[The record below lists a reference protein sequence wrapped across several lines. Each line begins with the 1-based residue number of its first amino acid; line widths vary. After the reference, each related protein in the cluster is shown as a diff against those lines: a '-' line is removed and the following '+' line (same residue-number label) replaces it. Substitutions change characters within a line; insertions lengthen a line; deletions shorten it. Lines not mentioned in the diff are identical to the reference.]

1 MSILKQKGAAS
12 AAEVA
17 RLAGVSRSA
26 VSRTF
31 TPGASVSKDTR
42 QRVLEAAK
50 ALNYHVNHLARGL
63 SNERSRPVCLLGA
76 NLNAPYQA
84 RLLDTLTQRLQQAGR
99 AVMVINTSGLEADAD
114 AALRQ
119 TLNYRASATIV
130 LSGTPQAS
138 LVETCVNS
146 GQHVILVNRAGQFEG
161 ADHISLD
168 YSSSMFDALYMLKQA
183 GCRRLAVVSST
194 IQSPSLLGR
203 ENIFLEAAQEAKIKC
218 HVYHCGSTSYQTGVD
233 TARQILVSRNRPD
246 GVFCVTDLIACGFMD
261 AARQEFNLNIPD
273 DICVIGFDNIEQA
286 GWLSYQLTTFGQP
299 LEDMTNA
306 IIERLENT
314 DASKQSGE
322 ALLFQAPLI
331 WRQTVRSQNNLNK
344 SPVEGE

>member
-1 MSILKQKGAAS
+1 MSKPNKKMVAS

-31 TPGASVSKDTR
+31 TAGASVSDETR
-42 QRVLEAAK
+42 QRVLAA
-50 ALNYHVNHLARGL
+50 AHTLNYHVNHLARGL
-63 SNERSRPVCLLGA
+63 SNERSRPVCLLGS
-76 NLNAPYQA
+76 NLNAPFQA
-84 RLLDTLTQRLQQAGR
+84 KLMDALTQKLQLAGR
-99 AVMVINTSGLEADAD
+99 AVMVINTSGSAEVVD

-146 GQHVILVNRAGQFEG
+146 GQHVILVNRAGQFDG

-168 YSSSMFDALYMLKQA
+168 YTSTMYDALYRLKQA
-183 GCRRLAVVSST
+183 GCQRLAVVSST
-194 IQSPSLLGR
+194 IQSPSMVKREQLFLTAAQQ
-203 ENIFLEAAQEAKIKC
+203 ENIACSIYRSGPTC
-218 HVYHCGSTSYQTGVD
+218 YQTGIE
-233 TARQILVSRNRPD
+233 TARQILASRHRPD

-261 AARQEFNLNIPD
+261 AARQEFKLSIPED
-273 DICVIGFDNIEQA
+273 LCVIGFDNIEQA

-299 LEDMTNA
+299 LEEMTDA
-306 IIERLENT
+306 IIQRLEAPETKLN
-314 DASKQSGE
+314 
-322 ALLFQAPLI
+322 LLFSAPLI
-331 WRQTVRSQNNLNK
+331 WRQSVRL
-344 SPVEGE
+344 SPPNH

>member
-1 MSILKQKGAAS
+1 MSISKQKLVAS

-31 TPGASVSKDTR
+31 TPGASVSEETR
-42 QRVLEAAK
+42 QRVLEAADT
-50 ALNYHVNHLARGL
+50 LNYHVNHLARGL

-84 RLLDTLTQRLQQAGR
+84 RLLDALTQKLQQAGR
-99 AVMVINTSGLEADAD
+99 AVMVINTSGSESDAD

-146 GQHVILVNRAGQFEG
+146 GQHVILVNRAGQFDG

-168 YSSSMFDALYMLKQA
+168 YSSTMYDALYMLKQA
-183 GCRRLAVVSST
+183 GCKRLAVISST

-203 ENIFLEAAQEAKIKC
+203 EKLFLSAAQEENIEC
-218 HVYHCGSTSYQTGVD
+218 LVYRSGPTSYQTGVD
-233 TARQILVSRNRPD
+233 TAR
-246 GVFCVTDLIACGFMD
+246 
-261 AARQEFNLNIPD
+261 
-273 DICVIGFDNIEQA
+273 
-286 GWLSYQLTTFGQP
+286 
-299 LEDMTNA
+299 
-306 IIERLENT
+306 
-314 DASKQSGE
+314 
-322 ALLFQAPLI
+322 
-331 WRQTVRSQNNLNK
+331 
-344 SPVEGE
+344 

>member
-1 MSILKQKGAAS
+1 MSISKQKIVAS
-12 AAEVA
+12 GAEVA

-31 TPGASVSKDTR
+31 TPGASVSEGTR

-50 ALNYHVNHLARGL
+50 ILNYHVNLLARSL

-84 RLLDTLTQRLQQAGR
+84 RLLDALTQKLQQAGR
-99 AVMVINTSGLEADAD
+99 AVMVINTSGIEANAD

-146 GQHVILVNRAGQFEG
+146 GQHVILVNRTGQFEG

-168 YSSSMFDALYMLKQA
+168 YSSSMDDALYMLQQA
-183 GCRRLAVVSST
+183 GCQNLAVVSST
-194 IQSPSLLGR
+194 IQSPSLLRR
-203 ENIFLEAAQEAKIKC
+203 EKLFLAAAQEADIEC
-218 HVYHCGSTSYQTGVD
+218 SVYRSGPTSYQTGAE
-233 TARQILVSRNRPD
+233 TARQILASRKRPD

-261 AARQEFNLNIPD
+261 AARQEFKLNIPK

-286 GWLSYQLTTFGQP
+286 GWLSYQLSTFGQP
-299 LEDMTNA
+299 LEEMTNA
-306 IIERLENT
+306 IIDRLEKTEDNEQT
-314 DASKQSGE
+314 GE
-322 ALLFQAPLI
+322 TLLFTAPLI
-331 WRQTVRSQNNLNK
+331 WRQSVRPSQD
-344 SPVEGE
+344 SESTHD

>member
-1 MSILKQKGAAS
+1 MSNSKQKIVAS

-31 TPGASVSKDTR
+31 TPGASVSEYTR
-42 QRVLEAAK
+42 HKVLEAAK
-50 ALNYHVNHLARGL
+50 TLNYHVNHLARGL

-84 RLLDTLTQRLQQAGR
+84 RLLDALTLKLQQASR
-99 AVMVINTSGLEADAD
+99 AVMVINTSGGEADAD

-146 GQHVILVNRAGQFEG
+146 GQHVILVNREGQFEG

-168 YSSSMFDALYMLKQA
+168 YANTMYDALYMLKQA
-183 GCRRLAVVSST
+183 GCQRLAVISST
-194 IQSPSLLGR
+194 IQSPSLLKR
-203 ENIFLEAAQEAKIKC
+203 EQLFFAAADESNIEC
-218 HVYHCGSTSYQTGVD
+218 TVYRCGPTSYQTGVE
-233 TARQILVSRNRPD
+233 TARQILPSRQRPD

-261 AARQEFNLNIPD
+261 AARQEFKLNIPED
-273 DICVIGFDNIEQA
+273 LCVIGFDNIEQA

-299 LEDMTNA
+299 LDEMTNA
-306 IIERLENT
+306 IIDRLEKT
-314 DASKQSGE
+314 EGAEQSAE
-322 ALLFQAPLI
+322 KLLFTAPLI
-331 WRQTVRSQNNLNK
+331 WRQSVRLTPS
-344 SPVEGE
+344 S

>member
-1 MSILKQKGAAS
+1 MSISKQKLVAS

-31 TPGASVSKDTR
+31 TPGASVSEETR
-42 QRVLEAAK
+42 QRVLEAADT
-50 ALNYHVNHLARGL
+50 LNYHVNHLARGL

-84 RLLDTLTQRLQQAGR
+84 RLLDTLTQKLQQAGR
-99 AVMVINTSGLEADAD
+99 AVMVINTSGAESDAD

-130 LSGTPQAS
+130 LSGTPQGS

-146 GQHVILVNRAGQFEG
+146 GQHVILVNRAGQFDG

-168 YSSSMFDALYMLKQA
+168 YSSTMYDALYMLKQA
-183 GCRRLAVVSST
+183 GCKRLAVISST

-203 ENIFLEAAQEAKIKC
+203 EKLFLSAAQDENIEC
-218 HVYHCGSTSYQTGVD
+218 LVYRSGPTSYQTGVD
-233 TARQILVSRNRPD
+233 TARQILPSRKRPD

-261 AARQEFNLNIPD
+261 AARQEFKLSIPD
-273 DICVIGFDNIEQA
+273 DLCVIGFDNIEQA

-299 LEDMTNA
+299 LDDMTDA
-306 IIERLENT
+306 IVNRLEKT
-314 DASKQSGE
+314 DETGHSGE
-322 ALLFQAPLI
+322 TLLFTAPLI
-331 WRQTVRSQNNLNK
+331 WRQSVRLAK
-344 SPVEGE
+344 LE

>member
-1 MSILKQKGAAS
+1 MSNMKQKMVAS

-31 TPGASVSKDTR
+31 TPGASVSEETR
-42 QRVLEAAK
+42 QRVLAA
-50 ALNYHVNHLARGL
+50 ANTLNYHVNHLARGL

-84 RLLDTLTQRLQQAGR
+84 RLLDALTQKLQQAGR
-99 AVMVINTSGLEADAD
+99 AVMVINTSGVEADAD

-168 YSSSMFDALYMLKQA
+168 YSSTMYDALYMLKQA
-183 GCRRLAVVSST
+183 GCQRLAVVSST

-203 ENIFLEAAQEAKIKC
+203 EKLFLTAAEEENIEC
-218 HVYHCGSTSYQTGVD
+218 TVYRSGPTSYQTGVD
-233 TARQILVSRNRPD
+233 TARQILPSRKRPD

-261 AARQEFNLNIPD
+261 AARQEFKLQIPD
-273 DICVIGFDNIEQA
+273 DLCVIGFDNIEQA

-306 IIERLENT
+306 IVERLEKNDSNKHT
-314 DASKQSGE
+314 GE
-322 ALLFQAPLI
+322 KLLFTAPLI
-331 WRQTVRSQNNLNK
+331 WRQSVRLAD
-344 SPVEGE
+344 

>member
-1 MSILKQKGAAS
+1 MSILKSKGVAS
-12 AAEVA
+12 AAQVA

-31 TPGASVSKDTR
+31 TPGASVSEETR
-42 QRVLEAAK
+42 QRVMEAAN

-84 RLLDTLTQRLQQAGR
+84 RLLDTLTQKLQKVGR
-99 AVMVINTSGLEADAD
+99 AVMVINTSGLEADVD
-114 AALRQ
+114 AALSQ

-138 LVETCVNS
+138 LIETCVNS
-146 GQHVILVNRAGQFEG
+146 GQHVILVNREGQFEG

-168 YSSSMFDALYMLKQA
+168 YSNTMQDALYMLKQA
-183 GCRRLAVVSST
+183 GCQQLAVVSST

-203 ENIFLEAAQEAKIKC
+203 EKLFLEAAGKENIEC
-218 HVYHCGSTSYQTGVD
+218 TVYREGPTCYQTGID
-233 TARQILVSRNRPD
+233 TARQILASRKRPD

-261 AARQEFNLNIPD
+261 AARQEFQLKIPQ
-273 DICVIGFDNIEQA
+273 DICVIGFDNIEQSS
-286 GWLSYQLTTFGQP
+286 WLSYQLTTFGQP
-299 LEDMTNA
+299 LEEMTDA
-306 IIERLENT
+306 IIERLEAT
-314 DASKQSGE
+314 DKSQSSGE
-322 ALLFQAPLI
+322 KMLFTAPLI
-331 WRQTVRSQNNLNK
+331 WRQTVR
-344 SPVEGE
+344 P

>member
-1 MSILKQKGAAS
+1 MSIAKQKMVAS

-31 TPGASVSKDTR
+31 TPGASVSEETR
-42 QRVLEAAK
+42 QRVLAAAK
-50 ALNYHVNHLARGL
+50 TLNYHVNHLARGL

-84 RLLDTLTQRLQQAGR
+84 RLLDALTQKLQQAGR
-99 AVMVINTSGLEADAD
+99 AVMVINTSGSEADAD

-168 YSSSMFDALYMLKQA
+168 YSSTMYDALFMLKQA
-183 GCRRLAVVSST
+183 GCQRLAVVSST

-203 ENIFLEAAQEAKIKC
+203 EKLFLTAAEEENIEC
-218 HVYHCGSTSYQTGVD
+218 TVYRSGPTSYQTGVD
-233 TARQILVSRNRPD
+233 TARQILPSRKRPD

-261 AARQEFNLNIPD
+261 AARQEFKLGVPED
-273 DICVIGFDNIEQA
+273 LCVIGFDDIEQA

-299 LEDMTNA
+299 LKEMTNA
-306 IIERLENT
+306 IVERLERTNHSEQT
-314 DASKQSGE
+314 GKT
-322 ALLFQAPLI
+322 LLFNAPLI
-331 WRQTVRSQNNLNK
+331 WRQSVRLTT
-344 SPVEGE
+344 